1 MSHSHAGCHH
11 DHHHAVGGNQRAFAW
26 GVALNLAFVGIEA
39 ACGFWSHSTALLADA
54 GHNLSDVLGLL
65 IAWGATRL
73 SAVGPDERRTYGFR
87 RSSIMAALANA
98 LILLVATGGI
108 TWEAVL
114 RLITPQPVGGTT
126 MMIVAAVGV
135 IVNGATAFLFFSGR
149 HHDLNIRGAFLH
161 MAADAVV
168 SLGVVVSGALIAWK
182 GWLWIDPLASLLIVA
197 VIVFSTWGLLIDSI
211 NLALDAVPKG
221 IDPVMVRDYLR
232 QLPGITDVHDL
243 HIWGMSTTET
253 ALTVH
258 LVKPDGLIDDAFL
271 ADVEQTLRSRFK
283 ILHPTVQLERGDQE
297 HACVLSGVV
306 PVTPR
311 EVASNA

>member
-1 MSHSHAGCHH
+1 MSHSHDHCHH
-11 DHHHAVGGNQRAFAW
+11 DDHHHAVGGSHRAFAW
-26 GVALNLAFVGIEA
+26 GVALNLGFVGVET

-54 GHNLSDVLGLL
+54 GHNLGDVLGLL
-65 IAWGATRL
+65 IAWAATRL

-98 LILLVATGGI
+98 LILLVATGSI
-108 TWEAVL
+108 SWEAVL
-114 RLITPQPVGGTT
+114 RLINPQPVMATT

-135 IVNGATAFLFFSGR
+135 FINGATAVLFFSGR
-149 HHDLNIRGAFLH
+149 HHDMNVRGAFLH

-168 SLGVVVSGALIAWK
+168 SLGVVVSGGLIAWQ
-182 GWLWIDPLASLLIVA
+182 GWLWVDPLASLVIVA
-197 VIVFSTWGLLIDSI
+197 VILVSTWGLLVDSI

-221 IDPVMVRDYLR
+221 IDPAVVRDYLR

-271 ADVEQTLRSRFK
+271 ANVEQTLRTRFG
-283 ILHPTVQLERGDQE
+283 IVHPTVQLERGDAE
-297 HACVLSGVV
+297 HACVLVGVV
-306 PVTPR
+306 TAKGRAP
-311 EVASNA
+311 